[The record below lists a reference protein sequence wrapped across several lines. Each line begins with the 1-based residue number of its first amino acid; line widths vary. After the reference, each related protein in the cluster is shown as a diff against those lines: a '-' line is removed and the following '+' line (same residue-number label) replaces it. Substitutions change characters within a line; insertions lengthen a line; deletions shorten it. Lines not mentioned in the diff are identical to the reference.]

1 MTNRRTLHALVA
13 LTALILSLCLPL
25 PSAFETAQGDL
36 VELSP
41 SGKASLAVL
50 AMAVILW
57 MTEALPFPITGLI
70 ALAVLAITGA
80 GDFRALVKEGFG
92 HEIVLFA
99 IGVLI
104 FSAAINRTGLLQRGM
119 TVLLFR
125 LGHSPRMI
133 ILAFLVIGA
142 LTSMWISD
150 MAVAAIL
157 APIGVGILR
166 HANVKKRE
174 SNFARALMISCAWG
188 PLIGGVATPAGCG
201 PNPLT
206 IGYLSDLAGIDIS
219 FGAWM
224 LLGLPAMCLMIPC
237 AWLTLLKCFPLDA
250 IHLEVPAGEVQ
261 ARMAELG
268 PFSRKEGLTLGILGL
283 AIVLWLATP
292 LLDGWTDGATG
303 YMSISFVALV
313 CSCLFFLPKIEV
325 LTWSE
330 AEEEID
336 WGAIVLILTGL
347 SLGMTIYHTGAARWV
362 ATVAFARIG
371 LVHPVAQV
379 FLVVLGVCLMKVLF
393 SSNTVTGVIVV
404 PLLIAL
410 SKQLGVPPTLLA
422 IPAGITASLA
432 FILVTSAPANVIP
445 YSSGHFS
452 IGDMAKAGAWM
463 TVWASACVTISI
475 AVMGPLVG
483 IRVFG

>member
-1 MTNRRTLHALVA
+1 MKDRRLLYISMAVAALLLVLVLA
-13 LTALILSLCLPL
+13 L
-25 PSAFETAQGDL
+25 PSEIETAQGTL
-36 VELSP
+36 VDLSP
-41 SGKASLAVL
+41 AGKASLAVL
-50 AMAVILW
+50 AMAVVLW
-57 MTEALPFPITGLI
+57 MTEALPFPVTGLI
-70 ALAVLAITGA
+70 ALAVLAIAGA

-99 IGVLI
+99 LGVLI
-104 FSAAINRTGLLQRGM
+104 FSAAINRTGLLRRAM
-119 TVLLFR
+119 TVLVLRF
-125 LGHSPRMI
+125 GHSPRMI

-157 APIGVGILR
+157 VPIGIGILR
-166 HANVKKRE
+166 QAKVKKRE
-174 SNFARALMISCAWG
+174 SNFGRALMISCTWG

-206 IGYLSDLAGIDIS
+206 IGYLRDLAGIDLS

-224 LLGLPAMCLMIPC
+224 MLGVPAMCLMIPC
-237 AWLTLLKCFPLDA
+237 AWFTLLKCFPMDVA
-250 IHLEVPAGEVQ
+250 RLEVSEDE
-261 ARMAELG
+261 ARAQIEELG
-268 PFSRKEGLTLGILGL
+268 PFSRREGLAIGVLSL
-283 AIVLWLATP
+283 AIVLWLAKP
-292 LLDGWTDGATG
+292 LLDGWTDGATS

-325 LTWSE
+325 LSWSQ

-336 WGAIVLILTGL
+336 WGAIILILTGL

-362 ATVAFARIG
+362 ATLAFARIG
-371 LVHPVAQV
+371 VLHPIAQV
-379 FLVVLGVCLMKVLF
+379 FLVVLGVALMKVLF

-410 SKQLGVPPTLLA
+410 SKQIGVPATLLA

-432 FILVTSAPANVIP
+432 FILVTSSPTNVIV
-445 YSSGHFS
+445 YSSGYFS
-452 IGDMAKAGAWM
+452 IGDMAKAGLWM
-463 TVWASACVTISI
+463 TIWASICVTVSI
-475 AVMGPLVG
+475 VLTGAWVG